1 VKKICLQLA
10 VKTVSINADEDSYA
24 VVLVE
29 LRTDS
34 RPEFKIPNNSA
45 THLNMMSHRWVTAGI
60 RQNATT

>member
-45 THLNMMSHRWVTAGI
+45 THLNMMSHR
-60 RQNATT
+60 